1 MKIKYRRFDDDKY
14 TEVECIAFYYRKV
27 FVLSEEKEKLYLEW
41 LDANKTEHK
50 VMNVCEVCVE
60 EL

>member
-1 MKIKYRRFDDDKY
+1 MKIKYRRFDDNKY
-14 TEVECIAFYYRKV
+14 TEVECIAFYYLNV
-27 FVLSEEKEKLYLEW
+27 FVLSEEKEKLNLEW
-41 LDANKTEHK
+41 LDANKTVHE